1 MNAFYQHHKDNI
13 TFHYRCF
20 DRILINACIQTFQ
33 DPVRI
38 VYFFRD
44 FRQTDPVSR
53 DLLRD
58 IADQYQNWVTNR
70 SLNWNVPILDD
81 PEGRRDDFMESFFI
95 KEQRPDQIVA
105 IIKAREPAN
114 ILVSIG
120 KKNGPCHLEFKRRW
134 VNHFNFYLNDSKFG
148 RMFLRVCPYF
158 PFPARIYLNQHYW
171 LANHMHQEGIRFRQ
185 CANAFVSCSD
195 PKRLQQLADSLLPYD
210 LIKCGQKWLTC
221 LVPFFTVRERA
232 SAGCHHRL
240 FLSQIEYSN
249 NMVFRRR
256 AALDAISER
265 LLDANRS
272 IGRPDKISV
281 IFGRRV
287 TKRFGDTLQTT
298 IHDLHFGNPVIRT
311 DYKKDSVKQ
320 YVRDHRLLRTE
331 ATSHNLWDFG
341 VGKSVENL
349 PKARKTLRQ
358 ITERYLDV
366 QQDILET
373 FVNRRQLLRL
383 SQPTITSSR
392 KRIPGLKLDN
402 PRLLAV
408 MQAVVRFCNLAIGD
422 SFTTKQIHP
431 LVAQALGC
439 SVDEYKLSSLR
450 YDLSKLRGKELVQ
463 KVSRSRRY
471 KLLPEGYRLCVVFLK
486 LFEKIYAPLTAGLL
500 APFAG
505 DSNLPTTKTTRLD
518 KLCRAVVTAL
528 DKLVR
533 TVGLK
538 VA

>member
-13 TFHYRCF
+13 NFHYRCF
-20 DRILINACIQTFQ
+20 DRILINASIQTFHE
-33 DPVRI
+33 PMRI
-38 VYFFRD
+38 VYFFQD
-44 FRQTDPVSR
+44 FRQIDPVTR
-53 DLLRD
+53 DVLRD

-70 SLNWNVPILDD
+70 SLRWNVPILDD
-81 PEGRRDDFMESFFI
+81 SEGRRDELMESYFT
-95 KEQRPDQIVA
+95 KAQPDQIVG
-105 IIKAREPAN
+105 IIKAREPAS

-134 VNHFNFYLNDSKFG
+134 VNQFNFYLNDCKFG
-148 RMFLRVCPYF
+148 RMFVRVCPYF

-171 LANHMHQEGIRFRQ
+171 LANRMREEGIRFRQ

-210 LIKCGQKWLTC
+210 LITCGQKWLTC
-221 LVPFFTVRERA
+221 LVPFFTAKERA
-232 SAGCHHRL
+232 STGCQHRL
-240 FLSQIEYSN
+240 FLSQIEYSD

-265 LLDANRS
+265 LLDANRT

-298 IHDLHFGNPVIRT
+298 IQDLHLGNPVIRT

-320 YVRDHRLLRTE
+320 YVRDRLLLRTE
-331 ATSHNLWDFG
+331 ATSYNLWDFG

-373 FVNRRQLLRL
+373 FVNRGQLLRL
-383 SQPTITSSR
+383 SQPTITSSG

-402 PRLLAV
+402 PRLLAI
-408 MQAVVRFCNLAIGD
+408 MQAAVRFCNLAIGD
-422 SFTTKQIHP
+422 SFTTKQIHLP
-431 LVAQALGC
+431 TAEALGC

-450 YDLSKLRGKELVQ
+450 YDLSKLRGKGLVQ
-463 KVSRSRRY
+463 KVPRSRTY

-500 APFAG
+500 APFVG
-505 DSNLPTTKTTRLD
+505 DSQLPIPKITRLD
-518 KLCRAVVTAL
+518 KLYRAVVTAL